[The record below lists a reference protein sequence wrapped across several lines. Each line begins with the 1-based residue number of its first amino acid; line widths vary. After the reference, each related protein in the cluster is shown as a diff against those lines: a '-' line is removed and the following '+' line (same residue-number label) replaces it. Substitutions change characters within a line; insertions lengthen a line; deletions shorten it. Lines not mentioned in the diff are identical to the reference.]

1 MALLPGV
8 HAQPGALLPA
18 ITTTSL
24 RHQRRKRRGS
34 SWDWRSNPKHPEN
47 PVSSFNKR
55 SRRIHRSYAAGLSS
69 QLCLSDLDRFK
80 SKSGKEGKAILG
92 VARPLRQDKLATWLR
107 VTW

>member
-34 SWDWRSNPKHPEN
+34 SWDWRSNPKHQ
-47 PVSSFNKR
+47 KIR
-55 SRRIHRSYAAGLSS
+55 
-69 QLCLSDLDRFK
+69 CLPSTSDL
-80 SKSGKEGKAILG
+80 
-92 VARPLRQDKLATWLR
+92 V
-107 VTW
+107 

>member
-34 SWDWRSNPKHPEN
+34 SWDWRSNPKHQ
-47 PVSSFNKR
+47 KIR
-55 SRRIHRSYAAGLSS
+55 
-69 QLCLSDLDRFK
+69 CLPSTSDLVEYIDRTRQVSHLSYVFQILTDL
-80 SKSGKEGKAILG
+80 SLSQARRGK
-92 VARPLRQDKLATWLR
+92 RF
-107 VTW
+107 